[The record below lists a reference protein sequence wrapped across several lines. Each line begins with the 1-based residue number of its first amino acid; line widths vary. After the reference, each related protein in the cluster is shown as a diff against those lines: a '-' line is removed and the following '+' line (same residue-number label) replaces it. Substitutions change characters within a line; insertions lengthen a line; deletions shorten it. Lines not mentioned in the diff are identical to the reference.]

1 MRESTIARS
10 YAEALFTLAERAGRH
25 EAFTGAF
32 DLLEGLYAAD
42 PRLRLFLASPRIEA
56 AAKKK
61 VLQTA
66 LKGRVPDAF
75 LNFLMVVIGKRRQR
89 ILPAMGQEYR
99 SMLDERMGVL
109 HVKVSLAH
117 EADER
122 AEREIATAL
131 TRMLGKRVIPQIG
144 VEPALLGGIVV
155 RYGDRILDASLRRRL
170 AHLRARLLEATLPT
184 AAAQP

>member
-1 MRESTIARS
+1 
-10 YAEALFTLAERAGRH
+10 
-25 EAFTGAF
+25 
-32 DLLEGLYAAD
+32 
-42 PRLRLFLASPRIEA
+42 
-56 AAKKK
+56 
-61 VLQTA
+61 
-66 LKGRVPDAF
+66 VPDAF